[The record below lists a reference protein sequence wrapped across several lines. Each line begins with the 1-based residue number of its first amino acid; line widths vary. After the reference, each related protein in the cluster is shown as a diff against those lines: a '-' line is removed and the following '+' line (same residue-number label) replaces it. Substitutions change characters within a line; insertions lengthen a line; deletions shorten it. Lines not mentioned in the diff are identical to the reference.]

1 MSVKRGLRSTVKI
14 SSVDSLV
21 TATTTHS
28 KSQDNVTKRR
38 KTKPKARIES
48 PSQDIENP
56 PAKRAKRVARG
67 NLADP
72 IVKDMNEGKETN
84 SAPSNYGGL
93 VQPHHTHTPLRS
105 PGASS
110 SSTCS
115 TVLTGSSSQAQLMNQ
130 HSSSTTDDLLKQAC
144 DHLIN
149 VDARLEPLIQ
159 KYPCPIFSPDGLA
172 EKIDPFQS
180 LCSGIISQQISGA
193 AATSVKKKFVGLF
206 HSDSLDNEPH
216 GAEQFPSPLE
226 VAACDIPF
234 LRGAGLSQRKAEYIK
249 GLAEHFVC
257 GNLSTE
263 ILIKASD
270 EEVLQRLTA
279 VRGLGKWS
287 VEMFACFGLKRMD
300 VFSTGD
306 LGVQY
311 VLSFFYHAILIC
323 SGEGLLP

>member
-1 MSVKRGLRSTVKI
+1 MSLKRGLRSAANI
-14 SSVDSLV
+14 RSIDSIV
-21 TATTTHS
+21 TATTTRS
-28 KSQDNVTKRR
+28 RSQDRIFKKSKR
-38 KTKPKARIES
+38 KTKARVES
-48 PSQDIENP
+48 PSEDFENP
-56 PAKRAKRVARG
+56 PAKRAKGVARA

-72 IVKDMNEGKETN
+72 ILTEINERKETN
-84 SAPSNYGGL
+84 SAPSNHARTL
-93 VQPHHTHTPLRS
+93 LTPQ
-105 PGASS
+105 
-110 SSTCS
+110 TE
-115 TVLTGSSSQAQLMNQ
+115 LMNW
-130 HSSSTTDDLLKQAC
+130 HSTSTADDFLKQAC

-149 VDARLEPLIQ
+149 VDARLKPLVQ
-159 KYPCPIFSPDGLA
+159 KYPCPIFSSQGLA
-172 EKIDPFQS
+172 EEIDPFQS

-206 HSDSLDNEPH
+206 YPDSLDHEPH
-216 GAEQFPSPLE
+216 CAEQFPLPVE

-257 GNLSTE
+257 GSLSTE
-263 ILIKASD
+263 ILIKATD

-287 VEMFACFGLKRMD
+287 VEMFTFFGLKRMD

-311 VLSFFYHAILIC
+311 VFSFF
-323 SGEGLLP
+323 